1 VLLFIIAAAT
11 AAVAIIGIAHR
22 RAVRESDLGW
32 VTERWLTEYRADQS
46 ADSK

>member
-1 VLLFIIAAAT
+1 MWIIVAAGIVVVLI
-11 AAVAIIGIAHR
+11 VAFMRR
-22 RAVRESDLGW
+22 RAANDADLGW